1 MVMMK
6 AMVMVVMVMVMVV
19 LMLVVMVMLVPMVV
33 MVVMIEKFNYPFKE
47 GGTVPP
53 PFNIIPTL
61 KVSETDSGNAN
72 NFCTSEA
79 NLKFASSLPFK
90 TLKSPLQP
98 HKAGVQI
105 IKMEI

>member
-1 MVMMK
+1 MK

-19 LMLVVMVMLVPMVV
+19 PMMV
-33 MVVMIEKFNYPFKE
+33 MVVMIEKVNYPFKE

-79 NLKFASSLPFK
+79 NMKFASSLPFK
-90 TLKSPLQP
+90 TLKSPLG
-98 HKAGVQI
+98 H
-105 IKMEI
+105 